1 MPLRLKRG
9 HHLLKLEPSAQIP
22 WQKTMLGLVFVDAP
36 ILGLR
41 EDSYAKA
48 MVDARLG

>member
-1 MPLRLKRG
+1 
-9 HHLLKLEPSAQIP
+9 
-22 WQKTMLGLVFVDAP
+22 MLGLVFVDIP

-48 MVDARLG
+48 MVDPRLG